1 MEDLLAKYFSGEA
14 THDEISLVESWRSE
28 SKANAK
34 LFFESKIIW
43 STASTSEQIYRP
55 DILNSILNE
64 STAEKKT
71 IQHFLLN
78 TAWTRYA
85 AAAVLALALGL
96 IFLLNNNVE
105 NDLTTEIL
113 TDGSEITLHGTS
125 EIEVVQM
132 NESIRE
138 VRLTGK
144 AYFDIEKDK
153 SRPFIIHT
161 PNATIKVLGTS
172 FVIDS
177 DAGDT
182 DVRVES
188 GLVELSKEGGA
199 LSVNLKKGEMGFVSN
214 SNKGIIKKENDDAN
228 YMAWKTK
235 ILTFDDS
242 EIADVI
248 EVLEDVYSLNVQLED
263 PSFSNCKLTAKIN
276 KKKAKDVIE
285 IIARTFNIEYEI
297 KRKTV
302 FLKGKGC

>member
-14 THDEISLVESWRSE
+14 TQDEISLVESWRSE

-64 STAEKKT
+64 STAENKS

-78 TAWTRYA
+78 TTWTKYA
-85 AAAVLALALGL
+85 AAAVLAVAIGL
-96 IFLLNNNVE
+96 LFILNNTQ
-105 NDLTTEIL
+105 NDFATEIL
-113 TDGSEITLHGTS
+113 ADGSEITLHGAS
-125 EIEVVQM
+125 GIDIVQM
-132 NESIRE
+132 NESMRE
-138 VRLTGK
+138 VKLTGK
-144 AYFDIEKDK
+144 AYFDIERDE

-177 DAGDT
+177 DAADT

-188 GLVELSKEGGA
+188 GLVELSKDGGA

-242 EIADVI
+242 QINDVI
-248 EVLEDVYSLNVQLED
+248 EVLEDVYGLKVQLED

-276 KKKAKDVIE
+276 KKKAKDAIE
-285 IIARTFNIEYEI
+285 IIARTFNVEYEI

-302 FLKGKGC
+302 ILKGKGC